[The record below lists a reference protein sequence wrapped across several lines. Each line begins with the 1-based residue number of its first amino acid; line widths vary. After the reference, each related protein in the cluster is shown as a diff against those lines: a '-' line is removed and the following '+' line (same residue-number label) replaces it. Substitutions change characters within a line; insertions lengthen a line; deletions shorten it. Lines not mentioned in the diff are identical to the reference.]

1 MGRQRRR
8 RPTWRFGAGAVV
20 LVAAFFAAFWAF
32 QQFRP
37 ANPSNH
43 ELRYVRVPS
52 GATANQVAV
61 NLKRAGVIKSVWA
74 FELLSRIN
82 HLDTELTAG
91 VYRLSPNMSLS
102 RILTKMKRGET
113 VVIRVAIPEG
123 YTVRQI
129 VARLVKAHI
138 GTQSQ
143 YRALERHPLP
153 GMPAPSPGVRD
164 PLEGYLFPATY
175 RFPYG
180 TTARQALVTMWRT
193 FQSRAV
199 HGLYDRS
206 PGRLTLS
213 RWVTLASIVQAED
226 SNDYQAR
233 DVAAV
238 FMNRLKNKMP
248 FQSDATVRYA
258 LSKPVAGGLTLG
270 DLTVS
275 SPYNTYHHA
284 GLPPGPIDNP
294 GLAILTASLHPASVH
309 YLYFL
314 SLRNG
319 HIVFATTYQQ
329 HLANIAKANAHQGQ

>member
-1 MGRQRRR
+1 MSRQRRR

-20 LVAAFFAAFWAF
+20 LLAAFFAVIWVLA
-32 QQFRP
+32 QFLP
-37 ANPSNH
+37 ANPSDH
-43 ELRYVRVPS
+43 APRYVRVS
-52 GATANQVAV
+52 LGFTASQVAV

-74 FELLSRIN
+74 FEILSRMN
-82 HLDTELTAG
+82 HLDTNLTAG

-102 RILTKMKRGET
+102 QILTKMKRGET
-113 VVIRVAIPEG
+113 VVTRVAIPEG
-123 YTVRQI
+123 YTVQQI

-138 GTQSQ
+138 GTKTQ
-143 YRALERHPLP
+143 YKTLEQHPLP
-153 GMPAPSPGVRD
+153 GMPTPSPGVRD

-180 TTARQALVTMWRT
+180 TTAHQALLTMWRT
-193 FQSRAV
+193 FQSRALQD
-199 HGLYDRS
+199 LYDQS
-206 PGRLTLS
+206 PSRLTFS
-213 RWVTLASIVQAED
+213 QWVTLASIVQAED
-226 SNDYQAR
+226 SSGYQAR

-258 LSKPVAGGLTLG
+258 LSKPVVGGLTLG

-275 SPYNTYHHA
+275 SPYNTYQHV

-294 GLAILTASLHPASVH
+294 GLAILKATLHPASVS

-319 HIVFATTYQQ
+319 HIMFATTYQQ
-329 HLANIAKANAHQGQ
+329 HLANIAKAEAHQGQ